1 MEKQF
6 FGDGA
11 RRKKDGRDQDI
22 CFAGG
27 LPADSGEQASGY
39 GPPVTFRR
47 IHFATQERFQLAFL
61 LKNPDGETDSI
72 HDFRIFHRLS
82 DSTSRS
88 KRWRLTLFVFG
99 PDGEA
104 VREAGGLFSIICPH
118 NVHRM
123 DKGTAGHLGYHV
135 EFGAGHDGVYRVEAE
150 ISTRGQFLADGFNF
164 EILQGR
170 CRRSS

>member
-1 MEKQF
+1 
-6 FGDGA
+6 
-11 RRKKDGRDQDI
+11 
-22 CFAGG
+22 
-27 LPADSGEQASGY
+27 
-39 GPPVTFRR
+39 
-47 IHFATQERFQLAFL
+47 
-61 LKNPDGETDSI
+61 
-72 HDFRIFHRLS
+72 
-82 DSTSRS
+82 RS

>member
-1 MEKQF
+1 MEKQLF
-6 FGDGA
+6 WAGA
-11 RRKKDGRDQDI
+11 RRKMDGRDQDI

-27 LPADSGEQASGY
+27 LPADSGEQVSGY
-39 GPPVTFRR
+39 GPPVSYRR

-72 HDFRIFHRLS
+72 HDSRILHRWS

-104 VREAGGLFSIICPH
+104 VREAGVIFSIICPH

-123 DKGTAGHLGYHV
+123 DKATAGHLGYHV
-135 EFGAGHDGVYRVEAE
+135 EFGAEHEGVYRVEAE
-150 ISTRGQFLADGFNF
+150 ILTRGQFLADGFTF
-164 EILQGR
+164 EIIQGR